1 MSITH
6 FDTPT
11 NIASDAHDQTAGR
24 TGQIRKALLRQ
35 IFSGSFMQR
44 WNDRLRPCQ
53 LFEIDKQAHKMIAAA
68 LLLSRAC
75 QGQPEDKYCE
85 LSERIIEGAVF
96 DYLFRTVT
104 TDIKPQLFYRIQANE
119 EHYAKL
125 AAYVLRELD
134 PVLSSLGRDFKE
146 RFAAWHKDRDFH
158 TKERRLLKAAHLTA
172 SYWEFKLIKPLNS
185 FDAEMDSIDADM
197 WGRLDRLCPHV
208 AGLKDLL
215 SSDTAIGRFTSFC
228 GQLRF
233 QIRWTTI
240 PRIPQTDVLGHTFF
254 VAAASYLYSR
264 ILGLCQARR
273 VNNFFAGLF
282 HDLPE
287 LLTRDII
294 TPVKQS
300 SPDINQL
307 IHIYE
312 QEEMQSHVYE
322 PLLKGGETDFVRRLG
337 YYLGQGLDS
346 EFCERFQMQPGAVQ
360 VAGSFAELDEKADK
374 NSCNGL
380 DGALVKACDKLSAF
394 LEADES
400 IRNGIASAYLCSA
413 RMRLKED
420 LSDASGRTIPACLG
434 MDSLMADFD

>member
-1 MSITH
+1 MSSIQSAAP
-6 FDTPT
+6 FQPT
-11 NIASDAHDQTAGR
+11 VQTA
-24 TGQIRKALLRQ
+24 GQIRKSLLRQ

-75 QGQPEDKYCE
+75 QGQPEESYYE
-85 LSERIIEGAVF
+85 LSERIIEGAIF

-104 TDIKPQLFYRIQANE
+104 TDIKPQLFYSIQANE

-134 PVLSSLGRDFKE
+134 PILSSLGHEFKE
-146 RFAAWHKDRDFH
+146 RFAAWHRDRDFH

-172 SYWEFKLIKPLNS
+172 SYWEFKLIEPLNG
-185 FDAEMDSIDADM
+185 FDAEMSSIDAELK
-197 WGRLDRLCPHV
+197 GRLTELYPYV
-208 AGLKDLL
+208 AGLEDIL
-215 SSDTAIGRFTSFC
+215 DRNTAIGRFTSFC

-254 VAAASYLYSR
+254 VAVVSYLYSLV
-264 ILGLCQARR
+264 LGACQARR

-307 IHIYE
+307 IHHYE
-312 QEEMQSHVYE
+312 QEEMQDHVYG
-322 PLLKGGETDFVRRLG
+322 PLLKGGETDFARRLG
-337 YYLGQGLDS
+337 YYLGQGLES
-346 EFCERFQMQPGAVQ
+346 EFCERIQKEPGTVQ
-360 VAGSFAELDEKADK
+360 VLSSFEELDKTANTNRD
-374 NSCNGL
+374 NGL

-400 IRNGIASAYLCSA
+400 IRNGIASTYLCSA
-413 RMRLKED
+413 HMRLREE
-420 LSDASGRTIPACLG
+420 LSSAQKPVPACLG
-434 MDSLMADFD
+434 LDSLMADFD

>member
-1 MSITH
+1 MTSTPSDTH
-6 FDTPT
+6 LDT
-11 NIASDAHDQTAGR
+11 SLQQAGQ

-53 LFEIDKQAHKMIAAA
+53 LFEIDKQAHKMIAAS

-75 QGQPEDKYCE
+75 QGQPEESYYA
-85 LSERIIEGAVF
+85 LSERIIEGAIF

-119 EHYAKL
+119 EHCAKL

-134 PVLSSLGRDFKE
+134 PILSSLGHEFKE

-172 SYWEFKLIKPLNS
+172 SYWEFKLIEPLNS
-185 FDAEMDSIDADM
+185 FDAEMKDIDADM
-197 WGRLDRLCPHV
+197 RGRLNELCPYA
-208 AGLKDLL
+208 AGLEDILDK
-215 SSDTAIGRFTSFC
+215 DTAIGRFASFC

-233 QIRWTTI
+233 QVRWTTI

-300 SPDINQL
+300 SPDISQL
-307 IHIYE
+307 IHHYE
-312 QEEMQSHVYE
+312 QEEMQDHVYG

-346 EFCERFQMQPGAVQ
+346 EFCERIQKEPGKVQ
-360 VAGSFAELDEKADK
+360 VLKSFEELDQSADQ